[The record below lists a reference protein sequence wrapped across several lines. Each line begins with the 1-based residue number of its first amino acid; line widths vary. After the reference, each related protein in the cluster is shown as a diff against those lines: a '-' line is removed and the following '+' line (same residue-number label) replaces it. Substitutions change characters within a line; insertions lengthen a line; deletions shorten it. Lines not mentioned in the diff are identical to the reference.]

1 MAGKKKVERKKAI
14 VVDASVVTRWYLN
27 EEWTEYA
34 LDLRSD
40 YQNGKLRLVAPY
52 LIYYEVGNAL
62 RFSSDLTQA
71 DIIEALTAFLK
82 TQMNIIYFDEEL
94 IGKITEIAFLNNITI
109 YDSTYCAIAEE
120 YGYKLITGDEK
131 LRKKVNK
138 PYFLS
143 LKSYEFNKI

>member
-1 MAGKKKVERKKAI
+1 MAGKKKVKRKKAI

-40 YQNGKLRLVAPY
+40 YQKGKLRLVAPY

-143 LKSYEFNKI
+143 LKSYDFNKI